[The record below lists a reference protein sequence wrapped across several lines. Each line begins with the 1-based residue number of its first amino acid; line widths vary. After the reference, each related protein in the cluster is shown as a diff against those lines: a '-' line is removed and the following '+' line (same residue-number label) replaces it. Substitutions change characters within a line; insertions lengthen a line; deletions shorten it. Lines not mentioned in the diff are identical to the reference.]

1 MLKKKLPTL
10 WMKSKSGSIRNKDF
24 EYYEHEKTNVMKL
37 HWYFMTCKTTH
48 LIERER
54 EAQVQRKYTTVP
66 ILQEQ
71 LAEND

>member
-1 MLKKKLPTL
+1 
-10 WMKSKSGSIRNKDF
+10 
-24 EYYEHEKTNVMKL
+24 
-37 HWYFMTCKTTH
+37 MTCKTTH